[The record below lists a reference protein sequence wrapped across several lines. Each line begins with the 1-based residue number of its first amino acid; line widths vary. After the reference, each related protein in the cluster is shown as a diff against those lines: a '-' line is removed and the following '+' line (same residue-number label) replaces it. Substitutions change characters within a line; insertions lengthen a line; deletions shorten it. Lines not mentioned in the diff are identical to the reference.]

1 MYRNGIQ
8 MGGICATMSEPVDS
22 RNSEADLSQSHQ
34 VDIALWKERI
44 EQYASTLQ
52 ELQHELEDVQ

>member
-1 MYRNGIQ
+1 MVGIY
-8 MGGICATMSEPVDS
+8 ATMSELSDTK
-22 RNSEADLSQSHQ
+22 NTETDLSQVHQ

>member
-1 MYRNGIQ
+1 

-22 RNSEADLSQSHQ
+22 RNSETDLSQSHQ